1 MLRDASRTPTIF
13 SQQNI
18 PIFMR
23 KLPLLLLLSLSLSA
37 TAQTVTLSTNRVHTE
52 LSNNGFQF
60 VNGFSP
66 LVNNTPLP
74 PLITESGLWMGGN
87 NPNGISKLSI
97 AYQGKS
103 DFSPGILSLTGQPIN
118 FLTQRVWKVT
128 KADIDA
134 HIADFND
141 NGVVDNPI
149 PAIFG
154 WPGRG
159 NASFSSFN
167 AGNQLPLSTQALAPF
182 MDVDADNQY
191 QPQNGDH
198 PAVEIRGCATFV
210 ADIKEMYWYVYNGT
224 HGSVSATNGAGLNI
238 EVQVTHFVFDCA
250 ENAPLGNTVF
260 TAYRLINREDLPL
273 ENFRIGLYNTYSIGS
288 NTDDFVGA
296 DLSNYLFYAY
306 NGDNVDATVYGNT
319 PPALGF
325 DILRNPLTV
334 GQGSMGN
341 DTLVA
346 VPVTVSIPF
355 TPGTPLNNSAAFNL
369 LNGLN
374 PDGSAALDNGLPF
387 TGNPAIEG
395 DPTEITAG
403 NAPGPRATLTSF
415 APFTMMPGAQNEVIC
430 AHFYTLNPIQGNL
443 GNQQLLY
450 PFDYTIQGI
459 FDNCLTLNGPNDG
472 CTPIPTSVWDHN
484 VAAEVTTGPNP
495 TTDTWTVTAREN
507 IQSILISDL
516 QGRVLVQLPD
526 IQQPSASVSL
536 GKWPTGLYF
545 ATVITQSGAVAV
557 KKVELVR

>member
-23 KLPLLLLLSLSLSA
+23 KLSLLLLLGLSLAA

-74 PLITESGLWMGGN
+74 PLITESGLWMGGYA
-87 NPNGISKLSI
+87 PDSTLKLSI
-97 AYQGKS
+97 VYQGKS
-103 DFSPGILSLTGQPIN
+103 DFTPGLMDAAGQPTN
-118 FLTQRVWKVT
+118 LLAQRVWKVT
-128 KADIDA
+128 KAEIDA
-134 HIADFND
+134 HQADFND

-154 WPGRG
+154 WPGQG
-159 NASFSSFN
+159 NAFFAAQNS
-167 AGNQLPLSTQALAPF
+167 GNQLPFSQQGLAPF
-182 MDVDADNQY
+182 VDVDDDGKY
-191 QPQNGDH
+191 DPQSGDR
-198 PAVEIRGCATFV
+198 PAVAIRGCVPFST
-210 ADIKEMYWYVYNGT
+210 DIKEMYWSVYNGA
-224 HGSVSATNGAGLNI
+224 HGSVPATNGAAPNV
-238 EVQVTHFVFDCA
+238 EVQVMHFVFDCT

-260 TAYRLINREDLPL
+260 TVYKLINREAFPL
-273 ENFRIGLYNTYSIGS
+273 DNFRIGLYNTFSIGS

-319 PPALGF
+319 PPAFGF
-325 DILRNPLTV
+325 DVLRNPFSVTTNAAGEDSLATV
-334 GQGSMGN
+334 P
-341 DTLVA
+341 VA
-346 VPVTVSIPF
+346 VAIPF
-355 TPGTPLNNSAAFNL
+355 TPGTALDNIAAYNL

-403 NAPGPRATLTSF
+403 NTPGPRATVTGF
-415 APFTMMPGAQNEVIC
+415 DGFTLQPGSIKEVIC

-450 PFDYTIQGI
+450 PFDYAIQGI

-472 CTPIPTSVWDHN
+472 CTSIPTSVWDHN
-484 VAAEVTTGPNP
+484 VAAEITTGPNP

-507 IQSILISDL
+507 IQSILISDV

-526 IQQPSASVSL
+526 IQQPAASVSL

>member
-1 MLRDASRTPTIF
+1 
-13 SQQNI
+13 
-18 PIFMR
+18 MR
-23 KLPLLLLLSLSLSA
+23 KLSLLLLISLSLSA
-37 TAQTVTLSTNRVHTE
+37 SAQTITLSTNRVHTGI
-52 LSNNGFQF
+52 SNNGFQF
-60 VNGFSP
+60 INGFSP

-74 PLITESGLWMGGN
+74 PLTTESGLWMGGYA
-87 NPNGISKLSI
+87 PDSTLRLSI

-103 DFSPGILSLTGQPIN
+103 DFTPGTQDGAGQPTN
-118 FLTQRVWKVT
+118 LLAQRVWKVT
-128 KADIDA
+128 KAEIDA
-134 HIADFND
+134 HIADFSD

-159 NASFSSFN
+159 NAFFAAQN
-167 AGNQLPLSTQALAPF
+167 GGNQLPISQQDLAPF
-182 MDVDADNQY
+182 MDVDGDAQY
-191 QPQNGDH
+191 DPQSGDH
-198 PAVEIRGCATFV
+198 PAAEIRGCATFV
-210 ADIKEMYWYVYNGT
+210 PDIKEMYWYVYNGT

-325 DILRNPLTV
+325 DILRNPSTV
-334 GQGSMGN
+334 EQDSFGN
-341 DTLVA
+341 GTLVA

-395 DPTEITAG
+395 EPSEITAG

-415 APFTMMPGAQNEVIC
+415 APFTLMPGAQKEVIC
-430 AHFYTLNPIQGNL
+430 AHFYTFNPIQGNL

-450 PFDYTIQGI
+450 PFDYAIQGI
-459 FDNCLTLNGPNDG
+459 FDNCLTVIEPNDG
-472 CTPIPTSVWDHN
+472 CTPIPTVVSDPGEIV
-484 VAAEVTTGPNP
+484 EISTFPNP

-507 IQSILISDL
+507 IQSVTISDV
-516 QGRVLVQLPD
+516 QGRVLVQLAD
-526 IQQPSASVSL
+526 IGQSSASVSL
-536 GKWPTGLYF
+536 GKWATGLYF
-545 ATVITQSGAVAV
+545 ASITTQSGAVVV
-557 KKVELVR
+557 KKVEVVR